1 MSKTMDSVGD
11 MCMCKIII
19 IKENVINLSESG
31 LNIGKIE
38 GGKG

>member
-1 MSKTMDSVGD
+1 MSKTKDSVGD

-19 IKENVINLSESG
+19 IKEIVINLSESG
-31 LNIGKIE
+31 VNMEKIE

>member
-1 MSKTMDSVGD
+1 MSKTKGSVGD

-19 IKENVINLSESG
+19 IKEIVINLSESG
-31 LNIGKIE
+31 VNMEKIE